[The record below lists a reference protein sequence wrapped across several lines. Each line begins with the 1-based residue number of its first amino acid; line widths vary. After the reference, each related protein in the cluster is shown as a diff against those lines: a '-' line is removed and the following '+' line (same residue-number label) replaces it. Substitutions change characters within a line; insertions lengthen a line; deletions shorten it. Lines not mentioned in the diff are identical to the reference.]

1 MKNKSYRELV
11 KSEEEALQE
20 VERLKEK
27 LRSKHAQHQQDIA
40 KAKDTRES
48 LETEIQAATQKLEAE
63 KENATSLTDI
73 VESLKKKGTVLLQQL
88 EAHGYDGI
96 VGKTLDTVELS
107 SETTDELSQ
116 VERDLAEAQDALA
129 ATATLQQQEGSFFTS
144 TLQDIRVWMDEQA

>member
-63 KENATSLTDI
+63 KENATSLTGI

-96 VGKTLDTVELS
+96 GGKTLDTVELS
-107 SETTDELSQ
+107 SETVDELAQ
-116 VERDLAEAQDALA
+116 VERDLAEAQGALA
-129 ATATLQQQEGSFFTS
+129 ATAALQQQEGGFFTS